1 MTRIEKSIEIK
12 APIEKVFHFAAD
24 WRNKNKLNWYPGVY
38 DWKPT
43 TKKMRGDGAR
53 FVFITKALGRKYE
66 TEMET
71 SNFVE
76 NEGFTY
82 TSIRGM
88 ESKHQ
93 MAFTPSADGTKVTDI
108 TEYKVPIPVIGGL
121 LDALLFKRRW
131 EANSE
136 KALQNL
142 KRLMESQT
150 A

>member
-1 MTRIEKSIEIK
+1 MTRIEDNIEIK
-12 APIEKVFHFAAD
+12 APIEKVFGFAAD
-24 WRNKNKLNWYPGVY
+24 WQNKNKLKWYPGIH

-43 TKKMRGDGAR
+43 TEKTRGDGAR
-53 FVFITKALGRKYE
+53 FGFIIKALGRE
-66 TEMET
+66 NEVEMET

-108 TEYKVPIPVIGGL
+108 TEYKVPIAVIGGV
-121 LDALLFKRRW
+121 LDVLLFKRQMKT
-131 EANSE
+131 NSE
-136 KALQNL
+136 QALQNL
-142 KRLMESQT
+142 KRLTES
-150 A
+150 